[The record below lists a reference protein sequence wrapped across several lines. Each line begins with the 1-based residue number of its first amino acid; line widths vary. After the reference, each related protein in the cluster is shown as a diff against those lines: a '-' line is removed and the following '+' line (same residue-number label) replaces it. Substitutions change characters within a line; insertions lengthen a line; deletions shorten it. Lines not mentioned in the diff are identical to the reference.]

1 VYLDEGEEMERMD
14 EEAKAQESS
23 RRGAG
28 SLGRARAQRSQTASQ
43 PRKWPQGRPGQKP
56 QEDHCGALQCPST
69 TPWTSEELVNMVL
82 MLIRARHGEWSIGR
96 GDRGIRYRAHAQ

>member
-1 VYLDEGEEMERMD
+1 MD

-28 SLGRARAQRSQTASQ
+28 SLRRARAQRIQAASQ
-43 PRKWPQGRPGQKP
+43 PGKWPQGRPSQKP
-56 QEDHCGALQCPST
+56 QEDHFGAPQCPST

-96 GDRGIRYRAHAQ
+96 GVRGIRYRAHTQ